1 MVAVGVISI
10 ATVVLGIQFKNV
22 KPEYGILLSITGC
35 LIIFI
40 MMLTKLTYIIN
51 IFNQISE
58 LTNVS
63 KEYIKILLKITGI
76 TFICEIAS
84 DICKDCG
91 YVAISNQVQIFGKI
105 SILVISLP
113 IFSELILQIG
123 KMLS

>member
-1 MVAVGVISI
+1 MIAVGVISI

-22 KPEYGILLSITGC
+22 KPECGMLLSMTGC

-51 IFNQISE
+51 IFNQMLSE

-91 YVAISNQVQIFGKI
+91 YVAISNQAEHIGKI
-105 SILVISLP
+105 SIL
-113 IFSELILQIG
+113 G
-123 KMLS
+123 H

>member
-1 MVAVGVISI
+1 MIAVGVISI

-84 DICKDCG
+84 EICKDCG
-91 YVAISNQVQIFGKI
+91 NVAISNQVQIFGKI

-113 IFSELILQIG
+113 IFSELILKIG

>member
-1 MVAVGVISI
+1 MIAVGVISI

-76 TFICEIAS
+76 TVDMLLYPIRFRYLEKYQFWS
-84 DICKDCG
+84 
-91 YVAISNQVQIFGKI
+91 
-105 SILVISLP
+105 LVCLFFQS
-113 IFSELILQIG
+113 
-123 KMLS
+123 

>member
-1 MVAVGVISI
+1 MTKHLFIYNAQRKKLCDLVDRTQFAVRNDD
-10 ATVVLGIQFKNV
+10 LK
-22 KPEYGILLSITGC
+22 
-35 LIIFI
+35 
-40 MMLTKLTYIIN
+40 TYL
-51 IFNQISE
+51 NQISE

-76 TFICEIAS
+76 TFICEITS

>member
-1 MVAVGVISI
+1 MIAVGVISI

-91 YVAISNQVQIFGKI
+91 CVAISNQVQIFGKI

>member
-1 MVAVGVISI
+1 MIAVGVISI

-63 KEYIKILLKITGI
+63 KEYIKILLITGI
-76 TFICEIAS
+76 TFICEITS

>member
-1 MVAVGVISI
+1 MIAVGVISI

-76 TFICEIAS
+76 TFICEITS
-84 DICKDCG
+84 DICKDCE
-91 YVAISNQVQIFGKI
+91 YYK
-105 SILVISLP
+105 
-113 IFSELILQIG
+113 
-123 KMLS
+123 

>member
-1 MVAVGVISI
+1 MITVGVISI
-10 ATVVLGIQFKNV
+10 ATVVLGIQFKNI

-51 IFNQISE
+51 IFNDISE

-63 KEYIKILLKITGI
+63 KEYIKILLKIAGI
-76 TFICEIAS
+76 TFVCEIAS
-84 DICKDCG
+84 DICRDCG
-91 YVAISNQVQIFGKI
+91 YAAISNQVQIFGKV

-113 IFSELILQIG
+113 VFSELIFKIG

>member
-1 MVAVGVISI
+1 MIAVGVISI

-63 KEYIKILLKITGI
+63 KEYIKILLKINDGMLRTRQKGGP
-76 TFICEIAS
+76 ALARKS
-84 DICKDCG
+84 G
-91 YVAISNQVQIFGKI
+91 
-105 SILVISLP
+105 
-113 IFSELILQIG
+113 ELI
-123 KMLS
+123 